1 MSPSCGPSRHR
12 LGLLV
17 ATAIVVIASCLT
29 FVPAVAADSLL
40 SQGKPAT
47 ASSSES
53 AAFGAALAVDGDPG
67 TRWSSGFSDP
77 QWIQV
82 DLGASAAVSRVVLT
96 WEAAYASAFQIQVSP
111 DAANWTS
118 VYSTTTGT
126 GGTQDLTV
134 NGTGRYVRMYG
145 TQRAT
150 AYGYSLFEFQVYGS
164 TGSAPGCGGNAAQ
177 GRPATASSTE
187 SIAFPASGAVDGDPG
202 TRWASAFS
210 DPQWLQVDLGSST
223 QICGVTLTW
232 EAAYGRAF
240 QIQVSPDAAN
250 WTPVYSTTTGTGG
263 TQDLTV
269 NGTGRYVRMYGTQR
283 ATAYG
288 YSLFELAVRTG
299 SGSSPTPTPTV
310 TPTDPGGDKLLS
322 YGRTGVASSSQDD
335 ANCGG
340 CGPAKAFD
348 RDPATRWATS
358 ATTGWVDPGW
368 IYVDLGATA
377 QVHKVVLQWDP
388 AYATA
393 YQIQVSPDA
402 ANWTSIY
409 STTTGTGFKQTLT
422 VNGTGRY
429 VRMYGT
435 QRATAY
441 GYSLWEFQVYGTGGA
456 PITPPPLPPDPR
468 DPPQLVWSDEF
479 NGTAGTKPDAAKW
492 RPEVG
497 PGVNNELQFYTNND
511 NASMDGAG
519 NLVMEARKQAT
530 PGSSCPTDPLTGSGT
545 CQYTSSRIN
554 TYGKFS
560 FTYGRVEARIKVSGT
575 KGLWPAFWMLGA
587 DFFDQGRPWPYVG
600 EIDIMEHLGR
610 EPQTVYSTIH
620 APAYFGGGGFGSPYS
635 ISGDFASGFHVFAV
649 DWNSQ
654 GMKFTVD
661 GNTIHTVDRATL
673 EATRGPW
680 VFDHPFFVILNNAV
694 GGDWPGPPDA
704 TTVFP
709 QRMLVDYVRV
719 YQ

>member
-1 MSPSCGPSRHR
+1 MSSSRSPSRFR

-17 ATAIVVIASCLT
+17 ATAIIVITSCFTLA
-29 FVPAVAADSLL
+29 PAMAADSLL
-40 SQGKPAT
+40 SQARPVT

-53 AAFGAALAVDGDPG
+53 AAFPAAGAVDGNAG
-67 TRWSSGFSDP
+67 TRWASAFSDP
-77 QWIQV
+77 QWLQV
-82 DLGASAAVSRVVLT
+82 DLGATASISRVVLN
-96 WEAAYASAFQIQVSP
+96 WEAAYGKAFQIQTSA
-111 DAANWTS
+111 DAATWTS
-118 VYSTTTGT
+118 IYSTTTGT

-134 NGTGRYVRMYG
+134 TGTGRYVRMYG

-150 AYGYSLFEFQVYGS
+150 AYGYSLFEFQVYG
-164 TGSAPGCGGNAAQ
+164 TTAPATGCGTDNAAQ

-187 SIAFPASGAVDGDPG
+187 NAAFPAGNAVDGNAG

-210 DPQWLQVDLGSST
+210 DPQWLQIDLGSAK
-223 QICGVTLTW
+223 QVCGVTLVW
-232 EAAYGRAF
+232 EAAYATAF
-240 QIQVSPDAAN
+240 QLQLSADANA
-250 WTPVYSTTTGTGG
+250 WTTVYSTTTGTGG
-263 TQDLTV
+263 TQNLTV
-269 NGTGRYVRMYGTQR
+269 TGTGRYLRIYLTQR
-283 ATAYG
+283 ATPYG
-288 YSLFELAVRTG
+288 DSLFEVIVHTG
-299 SGSSPTPTPTV
+299 SGTSTPTPTPTI
-310 TPTDPGGDKLLS
+310 TPTVDPGGDKLLS
-322 YGRTGVASSSQDD
+322 YGRPGVASTTQDD
-335 ANCGG
+335 VNCGG
-340 CGPAKAFD
+340 CTAAKAFD

-358 ATTGWVDPGW
+358 STTGWVDPGW

-377 QVHKVVLQWDP
+377 QIHKVILQWDP
-388 AYATA
+388 AYAKA
-393 YQIQVSPDA
+393 FQIQTSPDA
-402 ANWTSIY
+402 ATWTPIY

-422 VNGTGRY
+422 VDGTGRY

-441 GYSLWEFQVYGTGGA
+441 GYSLWEFQVWGTGGA

-468 DPPQLVWSDEF
+468 NPPQLVWSDEF
-479 NGTAGTKPDAAKW
+479 NGPAGTKPDAAKW
-492 RPEVG
+492 KPEIG
-497 PGVNNELQFYTNND
+497 PGVNNELQYYTDND
-511 NASMDGAG
+511 NASTDGAG
-519 NLVMEARKQAT
+519 NLVMEARRQTTAGSAC
-530 PGSSCPTDPLTGSGT
+530 PGGP

-575 KGLWPAFWMLGA
+575 KGLWPAFWLLGA

-635 ISGDFASGFHVFAV
+635 IAGDFASDFHVFAV

-680 VFDHPFFVILNNAV
+680 VFDHPFFIILNNAV

-704 TTVFP
+704 TTVLP
-709 QRMLVDYVRV
+709 QKMLVDYVRV